1 MKTKSDPR
9 HLVRR
14 KIVQALFAESFI
26 PPKKDAR
33 GMTKNIVK
41 KQSIIDKKIVG
52 AAPQWPIEK
61 INKIDLAVLR
71 LAVYEL
77 NFSETPEKVVID
89 EAIELSK
96 EFGNESSS
104 DFINGVLGKMM
115 KND

>member
-26 PPKKDAR
+26 SPKKNTLGVA
-33 GMTKNIVK
+33 KNVRK
-41 KQSIIDKKIVG
+41 EQTNIDKKIVD

-61 INKIDLAVLR
+61 INKIDLVVLR
-71 LAVYEL
+71 LATYEL
-77 NFSETPEKVVID
+77 NFSDTPKKVIID
-89 EAIELSK
+89 EAIELAK
-96 EFGNESSS
+96 EFGNESSP
-104 DFINGVLGKMM
+104 DFVNGVLGKMI